1 MAHLRGTLAE
11 TVDRDGR
18 RCCTENFKNE
28 VWALSPGSWGFL
40 GGTDGIRATGPKH
53 AIQNPDADAGFGLLT
68 SKGPRPKLRA
78 NNPFVSPHRGFR
90 EHATSQQKLPSSAHR
105 RKDVL
110 RGRWTKRV
118 RNWVLCRLHH
128 AVRTRAR
135 LSHFILLS
143 LSWESQRADPEQ
155 KSGPTTGNQNQR
167 CQV

>member
-1 MAHLRGTLAE
+1 MANLRGTLAE

-28 VWALSPGSWGFL
+28 VWALSPRSWGFL

-90 EHATSQQKLPSSAHR
+90 EYAASQQKLPEFRPPTER
-105 RKDVL
+105 RPSRDD
-110 RGRWTKRV
+110 GRSEF
-118 RNWVLCRLHH
+118 
-128 AVRTRAR
+128 A
-135 LSHFILLS
+135 
-143 LSWESQRADPEQ
+143 
-155 KSGPTTGNQNQR
+155 TGSCVDCFMHSER
-167 CQV
+167 EED